1 MSEFVKQ
8 SLNQWYEGTYDE
20 ILHMVP
26 WRTFAAGVPEKLVC
40 IYSWMP
46 QTIMNVK
53 GTATDSR
60 AAIYSPGDVR
70 NGLKPISR
78 LVDRVRGERLLAA
91 RIDELARTIERI
103 WMPLNVLL
111 GATAASKYLHF
122 SLPHLFPMC
131 DVETRKIY
139 NQGRPFNYAAF
150 MAAFREDLLTGHN
163 KRRALA
169 LYPRNAIRG
178 WDIHLMMSRSG

>member
-1 MSEFVKQ
+1 MSDLERQ

-20 ILHMVP
+20 ILRMAP

-46 QTIMNVK
+46 RTIMNVK
-53 GTATDSR
+53 GTATESR
-60 AAIYSPGDVR
+60 AAIYSPDDVR
-70 NGLKPISR
+70 NGLKPVGR
-78 LVDRVRGERLLAA
+78 LVDRVRGYRLLAA
-91 RIDELARTIERI
+91 RIDELAPTIERI
-103 WMPLNVLL
+103 WTPLNGLL

-139 NQGRPFNYAAF
+139 HQHRRFNYATF
-150 MAAFREDLLTGHN
+150 MAAFREDLLTGQN
-163 KRRALA
+163 RRRALA

-178 WDIHLMMSRSG
+178 WDISLMMSRSG